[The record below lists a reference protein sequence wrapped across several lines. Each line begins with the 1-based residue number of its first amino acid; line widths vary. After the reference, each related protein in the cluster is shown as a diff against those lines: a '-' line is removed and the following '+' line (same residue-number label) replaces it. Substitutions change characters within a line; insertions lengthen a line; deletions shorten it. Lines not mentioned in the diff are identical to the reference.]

1 MPRYVIPLKRYFII
15 YLVITYFSIITV
27 ANGAFEERFLSSR
40 ATAMGGSYS
49 ALPVDQFALFG
60 NVANLSNQNQL
71 MFNVIYSRP
80 FGLKELSQ
88 SGFAL
93 VIPSRFGGF
102 DLAASNFGFSLYREN
117 WLSVGY
123 AKNIFKKISIGLSL
137 YYMEVRIKNYGEG
150 NGIGL
155 NSGIS
160 AELNENLVLGLTIRN
175 MNSPNINE
183 KDNSLPMSTRLGL
196 FYVPVGNLKLITE
209 YQKERGFSDI
219 LRVGTEIEIFPSQF
233 PRLGVS
239 NNPSNFSIGFGLTSK
254 GIVIDYAVVTHRFL
268 GTTQNISFG
277 FTF

>member
-1 MPRYVIPLKRYFII
+1 M
-15 YLVITYFSIITV
+15 